1 MRWTLNSGEMAIGP
15 TCQEE
20 CPHPHK
26 LMFPY
31 VTHPQ
36 VYRRGLEA
44 LASMD
49 TEQAT
54 KFAYE
59 GA

>member
-1 MRWTLNSGEMAIGP
+1 MIWTLMSGEAAIGP

-20 CPHPHK
+20 CTYPQK

-31 VTHPQ
+31 VAHPQ
-36 VYRRGLEA
+36 EYRTGLEA

-49 TEQAT
+49 TEQVT
-54 KFAYE
+54 NFAYE